1 VTGGDETPLASPA
14 ENPPADDPAERESKG
29 ERTRRRLL
37 DLAITQFG
45 RHGYRSTSVSEITRA
60 AGLTQAASYAYFDNK
75 EALFRAAV
83 DDDAQSLIRRAMAQV
98 EQTPVTEL
106 IPALLVHLADG
117 LDEHPLVRR
126 VLAGQEPDA
135 MDQLVDLPAMRRA
148 VDEIGDRLAE
158 GQREGTVR
166 TDIDARSVARG
177 AGAICL
183 ALLTSMTQGSGQS
196 NDEVILG
203 VLDVFNATVLP
214 PA

>member
-1 VTGGDETPLASPA
+1 VTTDDAPA
-14 ENPPADDPAERESKG
+14 TLPADAEESERESKG

-37 DLAITQFG
+37 DLAIGQFG

-83 DDDAQSLIRRAMAQV
+83 DDDAGSLIRSAMAKV
-98 EQTPVTEL
+98 EETPAAQLV
-106 IPALLVHLADG
+106 PALLVHLADG
-117 LDEHPLVRR
+117 LGDHPLVQR

-135 MDQLVDLPAMRRA
+135 MDQLVDLPAMAHA
-148 VDEIGDRLAE
+148 VSQIGDRLAAA
-158 GQREGTVR
+158 QREGEIR
-166 TDIDARSVARG
+166 ADIDPQAVATG

-196 NDEVILG
+196 RDEIVLG
-203 VLDVFNATVLP
+203 VLAVFDAMVHP

>member
-1 VTGGDETPLASPA
+1 MTDGDDVPA
-14 ENPPADDPAERESKG
+14 PPADALAGDEQTERESKG

-37 DLAITQFG
+37 DLAIAQFG

-83 DDDAQSLIRRAMAQV
+83 DDDAKSLIARAMANV
-98 EQTPVTEL
+98 EDTPADQLV
-106 IPALLVHLADG
+106 PALLVHLAAG
-117 LDEHPLVRR
+117 LDDHPLAQR

-135 MDQLVDLPAMRRA
+135 MDQLVDLPALRDA
-148 VDEIGDRLAE
+148 VGVIGDRLAQ
-158 GQREGTVR
+158 GQADGLVR
-166 TDIDARSVARG
+166 PDIDPHRVARG

-183 ALLTSMTQGSGQS
+183 ALLTSMTQGSGES
-196 NDEVILG
+196 DPDVILG
-203 VLDVFNATVLP
+203 VLAVFDATVKP